1 MPIEVDG
8 TIIATTA
15 SAFLQDPDAWS
26 KTVAEAMAAA
36 EGLELTAQHWD
47 VIDYLRREYFEN
59 NGHQPNNRA
68 LLKEMGGA
76 GDTKSITRNCLTF
89 SPAIRVSRL
98 AACQDSRK
106 ACAKVAT
113 DRPQPD

>member
-59 NGHQPNNRA
+59 NGISRITAPCLKRWGA
-68 LLKEMGGA
+68 LG
-76 GDTKSITRNCLTF
+76 TQS
-89 SPAIRVSRL
+89 
-98 AACQDSRK
+98 Q
-106 ACAKVAT
+106 
-113 DRPQPD
+113 